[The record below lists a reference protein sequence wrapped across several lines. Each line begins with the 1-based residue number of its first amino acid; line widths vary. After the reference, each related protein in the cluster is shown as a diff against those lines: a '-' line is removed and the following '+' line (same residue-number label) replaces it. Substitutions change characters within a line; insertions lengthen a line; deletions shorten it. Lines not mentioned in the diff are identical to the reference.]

1 MILEI
6 QGLRA
11 VAALL
16 VVLFHARLSSGG
28 FIGVDI
34 FYVISGYLITGL
46 LLREVEKSGRIS
58 FVKFFA
64 RRIKRLLPS
73 SFLVLFTT
81 AIASFFIMPSSARS
95 TLGRD
100 VVAGALYISNYLFAY
115 WQNDYQNLGATPS
128 PIIHFWSLAVEEQFY
143 LIWPFLLV
151 AALKLG
157 GRKLLFRVI
166 AGITFASFAF
176 SLYLTAHSPIW
187 SFYSLPTRA
196 WELGIGALI
205 LWRPSTVRLPKIVPY
220 FFVAAILL
228 TSFTYNSGTPFP
240 GWAAIPPVLGCAGL
254 IRYVSQLPSGIT
266 FPLRNPFTQW
276 LGAISYPAYLWHWP
290 VLILAPQWLGHPLS
304 VPQRFLGIA
313 VTLILADLTH
323 RFVENPLR
331 LVMVKPKLVFIFALL
346 LTISSA
352 SLGSAIAASTPKE
365 ISSGFSLAEVTR
377 KPAIYADGC
386 QLDKNQVRS
395 GPCLYG
401 DLTGSKTVV
410 LFGDSHAAQWFPT
423 LDLIAK
429 AEHWKLLVLTKS
441 SCPAVTVTLPDI
453 GAFRNAQCATWRENS
468 FQRITALKPWAVIT
482 SNFAHY
488 SPPTSISVFTVWWKN
503 GYLTTMH
510 RLNTLVD
517 SHGFAIA
524 LDDTP
529 LPKEDI
535 PSCLS
540 ASKAASCLAI
550 PSPPVFVTEK
560 VLHVN
565 STSWFCDSGKCPAI
579 RSGIVVYRDTTHI
592 SVDYAIHLVPD
603 LTASFRAIGVL

>member
-16 VVLFHARLSSGG
+16 VVLFHARFSSGG

-46 LLREVEKSGRIS
+46 LLREIEKTGRIS

-73 SFLVLFTT
+73 SFLVLFAT

-95 TLGRD
+95 ILGRD

-128 PIIHFWSLAVEEQFY
+128 PIIHYWSLAVEEQFY
-143 LIWPFLLV
+143 LVWPFLLFG
-151 AALKLG
+151 ALKIG
-157 GRKLLFRVI
+157 GRNLLFRVI
-166 AGITFASFAF
+166 AGTTVASFAY
-176 SLYLTAHSPIW
+176 SLYLTSHSPIW

-196 WELGIGALI
+196 WELGVGALI
-205 LWRPSTVRLPKIVPY
+205 LWRPPTLRLPKILPY
-220 FFVAAILL
+220 IFVVAIFA

-254 IRYVSQLPSGIT
+254 IRYVSQLPKIIT
-266 FPLRNPFTQW
+266 YPIRNPFAQW

-304 VPQRFLGIA
+304 VSQRILGIA
-313 VTLILADLTH
+313 FTLILADLTH
-323 RFVENPLR
+323 RFVEQPLR
-331 LVMVKPKLVFIFALL
+331 FIKIGPKIAFSLALL
-346 LTISSA
+346 STLTSA
-352 SLGSAIAASTPKE
+352 SLGGAIAASTPKNLT
-365 ISSGFSLAEVTR
+365 SGFTLAEVIR

-395 GPCLYG
+395 GPCEYG
-401 DLTGSKTVV
+401 DPNGRKTVV

-423 LDLIAK
+423 LNAISK
-429 AEHWKLLVLTKS
+429 TQRWKLVVLTKS

-453 GAFRNAQCATWRENS
+453 GAFRNTQCAAWRENS
-468 FQRITALKPWAVIT
+468 FLRIASLKPWAVIT
-482 SNFAHY
+482 GNFAHY
-488 SPPTSISVFTVWWKN
+488 SPPKSISNFSSWWKN
-503 GYLTTMH
+503 GYLTTMS

-517 SHGFAIA
+517 SKGFVIA
-524 LDDTP
+524 LEDTP
-529 LPKEDI
+529 LPKEDV

-540 ASKAASCLAI
+540 SSNATSCLAI
-550 PSPPVFVTEK
+550 PSPPVFKKEK
-560 VLHVN
+560 ILHIE
-565 STSWFCDSGKCPAI
+565 SKDWFCDAKECPAI
-579 RSGIVVYRDTTHI
+579 RYGIVVYRDTTHI
-592 SVDYAIHLVPD
+592 SVDYALHLVPE
-603 LTASFRAIGVL
+603 LTAALRARGVL